1 MQPLAH
7 GSSRIFRST
16 ISTRG
21 DAAAKFREAS
31 CTDETTAYYRRAGR
45 FVRSVLQ
52 VPYERYEKVLEDP
65 DELAFRKG
73 NGVKKESLFFVLK
86 SPLRL
91 VE

>member
-16 ISTRG
+16 IPTRG

-31 CTDETTAYYRRAGR
+31 CTDQTTGYYRRAGR

-65 DELAFRKG
+65 DELAFRVKG
-73 NGVKKESLFFVLK
+73 TALK
-86 SPLRL
+86 RRVSFSY
-91 VE
+91 